1 MNFNSLPP
9 QAYSN
14 LDINNLAKTSTK
26 TAQENN
32 AANTQATDT
41 DNKPVSTPVEPEKS
55 QDDAAQASAKNKKED
70 ISDQEK
76 IVGNIRI
83 LQAKIGEVR
92 ADKTLSKDEQTAQ
105 VAKLKEQLDEQLQ
118 NVQLVIKKQTSTLV
132 QSLFASNGSSHSGM
146 IFNNRA

>member
-14 LDINNLAKTSTK
+14 LDINTLTNPSTK
-26 TAQENN
+26 TAQDGSTKD
-32 AANTQATDT
+32 TQATDT
-41 DNKPVSTPVEPEKS
+41 NKKSVSTATEAEKS
-55 QDDAAQASAKNKKED
+55 QGESDKVTDQSKKAD

-83 LQAKIGEVR
+83 LQARIGEVR